1 MTNIEEHYNEYLKS
15 EYILLKLLGF
25 VSIVCV
31 IISILGIYSLVT
43 LTCEQR
49 SKEIAIRKVNGAII
63 RDILILF
70 LKEYLESYVER
81 TEISAWMYGAI
92 FIIVGLIIF
101 FSIIG
106 RVWKAARQNPAEVIK
121 SE

>member
-1 MTNIEEHYNEYLKS
+1 M
-15 EYILLKLLGF
+15 
-25 VSIVCV
+25 
-31 IISILGIYSLVT
+31 T

-70 LKEYLESYVER
+70 LKEYLILLIAASLIAFPIGYIAMKHWLESYVER

-92 FIIVGLIIF
+92 FIIVGFIIF

>member
-1 MTNIEEHYNEYLKS
+1 
-15 EYILLKLLGF
+15 
-25 VSIVCV
+25 
-31 IISILGIYSLVT
+31 SILGIYSLVT

-70 LKEYLESYVER
+70 LKEYLILLIVASLIAFPIGYIAMKHWLESYVER

>member
-1 MTNIEEHYNEYLKS
+1 MKHW
-15 EYILLKLLGF
+15 
-25 VSIVCV
+25 
-31 IISILGIYSLVT
+31 
-43 LTCEQR
+43 
-49 SKEIAIRKVNGAII
+49 
-63 RDILILF
+63 
-70 LKEYLESYVER
+70 LESYVER